1 MQVIEDYVKFNLLLK
16 VSKEN
21 KEEWLRVEVSKKL
34 GGSYYLSM

>member
-1 MQVIEDYVKFNLLLK
+1 MQVIEDYKFNLFLK
-16 VSKEN
+16 VVSKEN